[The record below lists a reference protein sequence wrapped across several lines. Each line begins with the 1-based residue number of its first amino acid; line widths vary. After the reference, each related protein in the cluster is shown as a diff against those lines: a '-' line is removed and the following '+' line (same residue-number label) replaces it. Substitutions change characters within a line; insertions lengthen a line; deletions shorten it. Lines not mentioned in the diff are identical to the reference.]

1 MSAHPAD
8 QTAQSLRE
16 QLTRRERQLHAVH
29 RITAALCS
37 HLRLEDLIQQTLL
50 AAIET
55 VNASAGSILLHDPQR
70 NRLVFRYVVG
80 ASSEITDQLTGREMP
95 VDQGIAGSVFL
106 SGQGMITADVASEA
120 RHYPEIDVATHYRT
134 RNLITV
140 PLKTTEGHTIGLIQ
154 VLNRREGVFD
164 GEDLEVLEI
173 LSGEAASAIE
183 NARLHEQV
191 LHAEV
196 EKKRFCSQVL
206 RAVTHD
212 KFHLVDAAEI
222 PLEGRQV
229 LDAPLETPEDE
240 LALRERLWEIT
251 ASAGM
256 GGNDGRDLLLA
267 AGEAA
272 NNAVKH
278 AVGGRCAVYLT
289 PERLIVRISDRG
301 KGIRSEDIPCSI
313 LQRGFSTKVSL
324 GMGYTL
330 MLHMVDRIWLATGQE
345 GTLVQIEK
353 WLHPEAHAQEPLLTA
368 YDRF

>member
-8 QTAQSLRE
+8 HTVLSLRE
-16 QLTRRERQLHAVH
+16 QLARRERQLHAVH

-55 VNASAGSILLHDPQR
+55 VNASAGSILLHDPQK

-80 ASSEITDQLTGREMP
+80 PSSEITDRLTGREMP
-95 VDQGIAGSVFL
+95 VDQGIAGTVFL
-106 SGQGMITADVASEA
+106 SGQGMITADVASET
-120 RHYPEIDVATHYRT
+120 RHYPEIDVATRYRT
-134 RNLITV
+134 RSLITV
-140 PLKTTEGHTIGLIQ
+140 PLKTREGRAIGLIQ
-154 VLNRREGVFD
+154 VLNRREGIFD
-164 GEDLEVLEI
+164 AEDLEVLEI

-183 NARLHEQV
+183 NAHLHEQV

-212 KFHLVDAAEI
+212 KFHLVDASEI
-222 PLEGRQV
+222 PTEGRPA
-229 LDAPLETPEDE
+229 LEAPLETPEDE
-240 LALRERLWEIT
+240 LALRPRLREIVT
-251 ASAGM
+251 SAGM
-256 GGNDGRDLLLA
+256 AENDVCDLLLA

-278 AVGGRCAVYLT
+278 AAEGRCAVYLT
-289 PERLIVRISDRG
+289 SERVIVRISDRG
-301 KGIRSEDIPCSI
+301 KGIRSEDLPCSI
-313 LQRGFSTKVSL
+313 LQPGFSTKISL

-330 MLHMVDRIWLATGQE
+330 MLHMVDRIWLATGPE

-353 WLHPEAHAQEPLLTA
+353 WLHPEAHAQESLLSV
-368 YDRF
+368 YERF